1 MLVGYLGSLCWT
13 YEQIGLMNVLLEW
26 NSSVCRGLT
35 VSLSLSSPS
44 LSHTESS
51 SITSAYGALILLVAV
66 VVQLLSHVQ
75 LFVTPWPV
83 LCQAPLSLSI
93 SQNLLKFTSLGL
105 VMLSAHP
112 LRWAESTTDF
122 CLLLPSTF
130 PSSRVFSLMVS
141 IINTE
146 KTHGRPS
153 PCKCL
158 PQRTHLVF
166 NFASS

>member
-13 YEQIGLMNVLLEW
+13 YEKIGLMNALLEW
-26 NSSVCRGLT
+26 NSSVCCGLT
-35 VSLSLSSPS
+35 VSLSVSSPS
-44 LSHTESS
+44 LSPSRV
-51 SITSAYGALILLVAV
+51 LIRNQCLVLLVAI

-83 LCQAPLSLSI
+83 VCQAPLSLSI
-93 SQNLLKFTSLGL
+93 SQNLLKFTSIGL

-122 CLLLPSTF
+122 CLLLPSAF

-146 KTHGRPS
+146 KTHRRPS

-158 PQRTHLVF
+158 LQRTHLVF